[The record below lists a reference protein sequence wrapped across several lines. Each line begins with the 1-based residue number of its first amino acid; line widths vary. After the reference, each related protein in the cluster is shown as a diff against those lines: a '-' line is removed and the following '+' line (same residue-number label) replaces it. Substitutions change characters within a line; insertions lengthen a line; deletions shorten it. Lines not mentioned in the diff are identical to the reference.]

1 MEKILPV
8 IYYNETEI
16 FNTNKILIT
25 IQLINLNEIN
35 FKGTITIK
43 IENNAV
49 IDANWGGLIGNNII
63 RLLEKNFN
71 SKIDDIKSKIVNVFS
86 QYISHGN
93 IAIYFN
99 CLKKR
104 IEIDVSTK
112 IEYNYFGYRGGFR
125 INIFLDKEMRILIY
139 YIK

>member
-1 MEKILPV
+1 MHTNCSNEKEVAKSITQKLFGKILPV

-16 FNTNKILIT
+16 FSNNKILIT
-25 IQLINLNEIN
+25 IQLLNLNEIN
-35 FKGTITIK
+35 FKWTITIK

-71 SKIDDIKSKIVNVFS
+71 FKIDDIKTKIVNVFS

-93 IAIYFN
+93 IEINFN
-99 CLKKR
+99 CLKKKNR
-104 IEIDVSTK
+104 
-112 IEYNYFGYRGGFR
+112 N
-125 INIFLDKEMRILIY
+125 
-139 YIK
+139 